1 MIPWRD
7 GELLVLDA
15 TSPDTFAPSY
25 VSRAT
30 REPGAVAAVAED
42 RKRTKYTSKLHLHP
56 NCHCDLRRFWPT
68 DTTANV

>member
-1 MIPWRD
+1 MIPWRN

-30 REPGAVAAVAED
+30 HEAGAVAAVAKD
-42 RKRTKYTSKLHLHP
+42 RKMTKYSHAPSPQLPL
-56 NCHCDLRRFWPT
+56 
-68 DTTANV
+68 